1 MAELFLREALLMKD
15 FWHAHVLGVIGVTFD
30 PDGSPMVV
38 LPFMANGDLRK
49 YIMST
54 ELVRHVCMSL
64 QLTPANYVYFSK
76 NTHKCLM

>member
-30 PDGSPMVV
+30 PDGSPMVI

-49 YIMST
+49 YIIFFIPG
-54 ELVRHVCMSL
+54 LISL
-64 QLTPANYVYFSK
+64 ESGIKKL
-76 NTHKCLM
+76 